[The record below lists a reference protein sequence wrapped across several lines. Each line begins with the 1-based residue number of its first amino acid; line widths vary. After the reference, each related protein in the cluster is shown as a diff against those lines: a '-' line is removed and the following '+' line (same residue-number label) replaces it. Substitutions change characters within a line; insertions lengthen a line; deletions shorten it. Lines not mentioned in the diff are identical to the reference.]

1 MKELTLFTVEAPY
14 RQSLPVKAWHFGDCE
29 KKSLAVV
36 GALRGNEIQQ
46 MYICSRL
53 IRRLSELEES
63 GSLHTE
69 AFGMMIVPCANR
81 FSMNEGRRFWAADN
95 TDINRMFPGYEG
107 GETTQRIA
115 GRLFNA
121 IDGYAYGVHVTSIYL
136 PGNIMPHLRVME
148 TGYEDIN
155 EGLAF
160 GLPYVLVRKPH
171 PYDTTTL
178 NYNWQIWNTCTFSLY
193 THETDVVDVDAA
205 DEAVD
210 AVIRFMV
217 SKGWCDADVGSGYYS
232 RILPEN
238 VLRDILSTRGGLL
251 LRETEPGE
259 SVEKGQLLG
268 RIIDPCSG
276 LTAEEL
282 FAPCSGKL
290 FFAHKAHLI
299 SGHDVAFR
307 ILPENE

>member
-14 RQSLPVKAWHFGDCE
+14 RQSLPVKAWQFGTED

-53 IRRLSELEES
+53 IRRLAELEERGKLNTDS
-63 GSLHTE
+63 
-69 AFGMMIVPCANR
+69 FGMLIIPCANQ
-81 FSMNEGRRFWAADN
+81 FSMNVGRRFWAADN

-121 IDGYAYGVHVTSIYL
+121 IEGYSYGVHVTSIYL
-136 PGNIMPHLRVME
+136 HGNIMPHLRVME

-193 THETDVVDVDAA
+193 THETDVVDADAA
-205 DEAVD
+205 EEAVD
-210 AVIRFMV
+210 AIIRFMV
-217 SKGWCDADVGSGYYS
+217 SKGWTDAGIGAGYKS
-232 RILPEN
+232 SVLPEDI
-238 VLRDILSTRGGLL
+238 LRDILSSHGGLL
-251 LRETEPGE
+251 IRSAEPGE
-259 SVEKGQLLG
+259 RIEEGQLLG
-268 RIIDPCSG
+268 SIIDPCCG
-276 LTAEEL
+276 LTVEEL
-282 FAPCSGKL
+282 YAPCSGRL

-307 ILPENE
+307 ILPEK